1 MIFDKKYTTT
11 TIIAALSI
19 WMVITLAGCSEDR
32 DLLGQGSSV
41 GVFTISVEV
50 PGRPVGAI
58 VHLTRHQTGTKTKK
72 NWSGCGTDTGP
83 QRVGDRIE

>member
-41 GVFTISVEV
+41 GVFTISV
-50 PGRPVGAI
+50 
-58 VHLTRHQTGTKTKK
+58 
-72 NWSGCGTDTGP
+72 
-83 QRVGDRIE
+83 